1 MQQRKSAVMV
11 LSAGFLWGLIALFV
25 HRLSDSGMESL
36 PIVCYRNVLAAILLG
51 GWLAVRSPKRLRIRL
66 RDIWIFLG
74 TGIVSI
80 ALFNYCYFVTLQH
93 ASVAVA
99 ALLLYTSP
107 VFIMLFARVLF
118 GEKITRR
125 KLFAL
130 VLTVVGCACVTGVF
144 SETQTIPPL
153 FVLTGLGSGLFYG
166 LYSIFG
172 KKALERYETET
183 VTFYTF
189 AVAAVATLP
198 FSVQNCAAVIHEDP
212 AVLLFGFGLA
222 LFCTVLPFALYTN
235 GLSGI
240 PASRA
245 AIFATME
252 PLVGTVAGIL
262 AFGDP
267 FSVWTAL
274 GVVLVLTAI
283 VLMNLP
289 QQSRKKQHNNFV
301 QS

>member
-1 MQQRKSAVMV
+1 MIQQRKSTCMV
-11 LSAGFLWGLIALFV
+11 LGAGFLWGLIALFV
-25 HRLSDSGMESL
+25 HQLSDSGMGSL
-36 PIVCYRNVLAAILLG
+36 PIVCYRNVLAAALLG
-51 GWLAVRSPKRLRIRL
+51 GFLAVRSPKLLRIRL
-66 RDIWIFLG
+66 CDIWIFFG

-107 VFIMLFARVLF
+107 VFVMLLARVLF
-118 GEKITRR
+118 AERITRR

-130 VLTVVGCACVTGVF
+130 VLTVFGCACVTGVF
-144 SETQTIPPL
+144 SETQTIPLP

-189 AVAAVATLP
+189 AVAAAATLP
-198 FSVQNCAAVIHEDP
+198 FSVQNCAAVLQAHP
-212 AVLLFGFGLA
+212 SVLLAGIGLA
-222 LFCTVLPFALYTN
+222 LFCTVLPFELYTN

-267 FSVWTAL
+267 FSLWTAL
-274 GVVLVLTAI
+274 GVVFVLTAI

-289 QQSRKKQHNNFV
+289 EHSLPKQHG
-301 QS
+301 